1 MMDFIQIARAA
12 TEAAVEAKN
21 AGESS
26 GGGIGSLGLDWKL
39 FLAQLINFSVIL
51 FVLWKWV
58 FTPVAKKLT
67 ERTEKIEKS
76 LFDAGQITK
85 EKQEFETW
93 KNAEISKAR
102 TEAMS
107 IITLGQNDAIKA
119 KDDIL
124 KQAKEEQQK
133 MVEQAKNQIS
143 AEKTKSLSEAK
154 TELADL
160 ITNATEKILR
170 EKLDEKKD
178 REFINETLKNI

>member
-1 MMDFIQIARAA
+1 
-12 TEAAVEAKN
+12 
-21 AGESS
+21 
-26 GGGIGSLGLDWKL
+26 
-39 FLAQLINFSVIL
+39 
-51 FVLWKWV
+51 
-58 FTPVAKKLT
+58 
-67 ERTEKIEKS
+67 
-76 LFDAGQITK
+76 QITK

-133 MVEQAKNQIS
+133 MVEQAKNQILT
-143 AEKTKSLSEAK
+143 EKTKSLSEAK

-178 REFINETLKNI
+178 KQLINDTLKELT

>member
-1 MMDFIQIARAA
+1 MIDFIHIAKAA
-12 TEAAVEAKN
+12 AETAV

-26 GGGIGSLGLDWKL
+26 GGVIDSLGLNWKL
-39 FLAQLINFSVIL
+39 FIAQLINFSVIL

-76 LFDAGQITK
+76 LFDADQIAK

-93 KNAEISKAR
+93 KNAEISKTRA
-102 TEAMS
+102 EAMG
-107 IITLGQNDAIKA
+107 IITQGQSEAVKV

-124 KQAKEEQQK
+124 SQAKTEQQK
-133 MVEQAKNQIS
+133 LVEQAKNQIL
-143 AEKTKSLSEAK
+143 AEKSKSLSEAK

-160 ITNATEKILR
+160 ITSATEKILR

-178 REFINETLKNI
+178 KELIRESLKNI